1 MANFVFKN
9 VTAMGAAQV
18 LENGD
23 LVQLCMVE
31 TEIKDIPLTGKVLND
46 VTSFT
51 VPNTEMVG
59 KPQPVTAAWDY
70 IKNTLAPKWVV
81 DNYS

>member
-1 MANFVFKN
+1 MASFALKD

-23 LVQLCMVE
+23 LVQLCMIE
-31 TEIKDIPLTGKVLND
+31 TEIKGIPLTGKFLND
-46 VTSFT
+46 VTSFV

-70 IKNTLAPKWVV
+70 IKNTLAPQWVV

>member
-1 MANFVFKN
+1 MASFVLKN
-9 VTAMGAAQV
+9 ITAMGAAKV

-23 LVQLCMVE
+23 LVQSCMIE
-31 TEIKDIPLTGKVLND
+31 TEIKDISLTGKVLTD
-46 VTSFT
+46 FASFT
-51 VPNTEMVG
+51 VPNAEMVG

-70 IKNTLAPKWVV
+70 IKNTLAPQWVV